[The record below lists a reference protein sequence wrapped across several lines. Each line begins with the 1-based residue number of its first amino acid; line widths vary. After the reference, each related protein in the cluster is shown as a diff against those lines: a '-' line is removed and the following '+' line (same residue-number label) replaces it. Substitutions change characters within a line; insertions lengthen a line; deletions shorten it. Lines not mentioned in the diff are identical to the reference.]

1 MCRLADIGRTVFSQV
16 SVTATSKKNLSAM
29 SLTTVNSFLVVSLP
43 PAINVLVIAD
53 GQNVSAKL

>member
-16 SVTATSKKNLSAM
+16 SVIATAEKNLSAM
-29 SLTTVNSFLVVSLP
+29 SLTTVNSFLVVSLTP
-43 PAINVLVIAD
+43 EINVLVISD